1 MGIHL
6 QRGSGARH
14 SPRRMAIRKTD
25 SARANGA
32 AATRGRILASA
43 ERLFAERGFDGVTMP
58 MIAQAS
64 GITAGAIYKHF
75 DSKADLFFEVV
86 RRAVQSTP
94 VTPTG
99 VRLDAAALPEIVA
112 SYTERRLKRVRQLA
126 VEMHAA
132 STKDAQIR
140 RLLRSTLEA
149 QIGQMRDGLAA
160 AQTAGALDP
169 ELDPGALAHALFV
182 MIMGLLHMET
192 LAPQLVGDAAWRD
205 FIRGRV
211 AALIGLREA
220 GPTAG

>member
-1 MGIHL
+1 
-6 QRGSGARH
+6 
-14 SPRRMAIRKTD
+14 MAIRKTD

-32 AATRGRILASA
+32 AATRARILASA
-43 ERLFAERGFDGVTMP
+43 ERLFAERGFDSVTMP

-75 DSKADLFFEVV
+75 PGKAELFFEVV

-99 VRLDAAALPEIVA
+99 VALNVDALPGIVA

-140 RLLRSTLEA
+140 KILKHSLET
-149 QIGQMRDGLAA
+149 QIGQIRNGLAA
-160 AQTAGALDP
+160 AQAAGALAPGLDP
-169 ELDPGALAHALFV
+169 EALAHAVFV
-182 MIMGLLHMET
+182 MIMGLLHLET
-192 LAPQLVGDAAWRD
+192 LAPHLVGDAKWRD
-205 FIRGRV
+205 FIRDRV
-211 AALIGLREA
+211 AALIGLREPGSPDA
-220 GPTAG
+220 GG